1 MLWGRVPH
9 HLLVLR
15 GMTRVIE
22 LRECPSDI
30 LQVTARSLAVRRD
43 TSSEEFPGSKE
54 LVYQ

>member
-1 MLWGRVPH
+1 MLWGRMPN
-9 HLLVLR
+9 HLLVLS

-30 LQVTARSLAVRRD
+30 LQVIARSLPVRRD

-54 LVYQ
+54 PVYQ

>member
-9 HLLVLR
+9 HLLVLS
-15 GMTRVIE
+15 GMTRVIA

-30 LQVTARSLAVRRD
+30 LQVTARSLPVRRD